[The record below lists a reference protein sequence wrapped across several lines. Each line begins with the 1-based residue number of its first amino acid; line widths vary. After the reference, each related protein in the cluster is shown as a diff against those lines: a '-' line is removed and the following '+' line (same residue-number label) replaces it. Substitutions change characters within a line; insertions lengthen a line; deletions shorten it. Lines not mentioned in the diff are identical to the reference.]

1 MLKFE
6 LLQTVLERAMVAIVR
21 ADSADAA
28 LQLAEACIAGGMT
41 ALEVAFTT
49 PDTLEVLRTLRA
61 RHGAALLLG
70 AGTVLDAETARAAIL
85 AGAQMIISPSVD
97 LATIALCRR
106 YQVLSMPGA
115 LTPTEI
121 VTAMQAGADIVK
133 VFPAEMFGPAY
144 IKALRA
150 PLPQAPLMP
159 TGGVSVDNLGEWF
172 ANGAVAV
179 GIGGSLTGPGAAG
192 DYAAVT
198 SRARLFTERM
208 DDVRKARRA
217 N

>member
-1 MLKFE
+1 MRKLE
-6 LLQTVLERAMVAIVR
+6 LLQRVRACGMVAIVR
-21 ADSADAA
+21 ADSAEEA
-28 LQLAEACIAGGMT
+28 LALAEACIAGGMI

-49 PDTLEVLRTLRA
+49 PDTIDVIRTLRE
-61 RHGAALLLG
+61 RHGDALLLG
-70 AGTVLDAETARAAIL
+70 AGTVLDPETARIAIS
-85 AGAQMIISPSVD
+85 AGAQMIISPAVSVD
-97 LATIALCRR
+97 TIALCQR

-115 LTPTEI
+115 MTPTEI
-121 VTAMQAGADIVK
+121 VTAMQAGADVVK

-159 TGGVSVDNLGEWF
+159 TGGVTVDNLADWF
-172 ANGAVAV
+172 AHGAVAV

-198 SRARLFTERM
+198 ARAQEFCARM
-208 DDVRKARRA
+208 VAVREGRA
-217 N
+217 GV

>member
-1 MLKFE
+1 MRKLE
-6 LLQTVLERAMVAIVR
+6 LLQRVRACGMVAIVR
-21 ADSADAA
+21 ADSVDAA
-28 LQLAEACIAGGMT
+28 LALAEACIAGGMT

-49 PDTLEVLRTLRA
+49 PGTIDVIRTLRE
-61 RHGAALLLG
+61 RHGDAVLLG
-70 AGTVLDAETARAAIL
+70 AGTVLDPETARIAIS
-85 AGAQMIISPSVD
+85 AGAQMIISPAVNVD
-97 LATIALCRR
+97 TIALCQR

-115 LTPTEI
+115 MTPTEI
-121 VTAMQAGADIVK
+121 VTAMQAGADVVK

-159 TGGVSVDNLGEWF
+159 TGGVTVDNLADWF
-172 ANGAVAV
+172 AHGAVAV

-198 SRARLFTERM
+198 ARAQEFCARMAEVRERG
-208 DDVRKARRA
+208 VGV
-217 N
+217 